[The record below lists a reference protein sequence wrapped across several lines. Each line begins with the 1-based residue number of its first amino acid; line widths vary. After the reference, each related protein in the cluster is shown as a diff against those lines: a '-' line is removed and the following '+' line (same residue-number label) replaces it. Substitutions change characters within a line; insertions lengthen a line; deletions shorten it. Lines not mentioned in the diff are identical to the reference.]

1 MTFTKFINE
10 AIINEAAID
19 DMLKAIN
26 VANNKSGLAFK
37 KDYKDI
43 ESLGKKALKI
53 LNKLADG
60 PHSNKQ
66 YYKLYNDLLNEV
78 WNINQYLL
86 SYKNKMPWYREELQ
100 SPKLKTYKENIVDYI
115 DDIKQAMKDLKADY
129 ASVSHIS
136 NKNLETNIKSI
147 IDEYKRLYKIVEKMA
162 RQANKANK

>member
-19 DMLKAIN
+19 DMLKEIN
-26 VANNKSGLAFK
+26 VANWKTGLDFK
-37 KDYKDI
+37 NDYKTV
-43 ESLGKKALKI
+43 ESFGKKALKI
-53 LNKLADG
+53 LHKLADG

-66 YYKLYNDLLNEV
+66 YYKLYNDLRDEL
-78 WNINQYLL
+78 WKIHDPLL
-86 SYKNKMPWYREELQ
+86 SYKNKLPWYRDELQ
-100 SPKLKTYKENIVDYI
+100 SPELKRYREIIKDYI
-115 DDIKQAMKDLKADY
+115 SEVNQAMKDLKADY

-136 NKNLETNIKSI
+136 NRNLESIIKSI

>member
-1 MTFTKFINE
+1 MTFTEFINE
-10 AIINEAAID
+10 AVVD

-26 VANNKSGLAFK
+26 VANNKSGLDFK

-86 SYKNKMPWYREELQ
+86 YYKDKMPWYREELQ
-100 SPKLKTYKENIVDYI
+100 SQKLKTYKENIRDYI
-115 DDIKQAMKDLKADY
+115 DDIKQAMKDLKSDY
-129 ASVSHIS
+129 VSVSHIS

-147 IDEYKRLYKIVEKMA
+147 IDEYKRLYKIVEKIA
-162 RQANKANK
+162 KQANKVNK